1 MEKNPIFKDV
11 ESKIIELR
19 GERVIIDADVA
30 ALYGV
35 ATKEINQAV
44 RNNVQKFPE
53 GYIIEMTKD
62 EKAGV
67 VKNFDLL
74 GGIKFSNTLP
84 KAFTEKGLYMLATI
98 LKSKRATE
106 TTLAIVETF
115 AKFRELSRN
124 IKSLAANPTKERQNA
139 LAARSGEIMSSL
151 LE

>member
-1 MEKNPIFKDV
+1 M
-11 ESKIIELR
+11 
-19 GERVIIDADVA
+19 A

-44 RNNVQKFPE
+44 RNNIEKFPD
-53 GYIIEMTKD
+53 GYIIEAAKD
-62 EKAGV
+62 EKDEL
-67 VKNFDLL
+67 VKNFDRFALL
-74 GGIKFSNTLP
+74 SHSSATL